1 MKRRSHIERQTAREM
16 AEGKRQGRKNAKE
29 AKGHAK
35 ARGKSPVMPAEE
47 RQHYTLPPIDPNL
60 VMPKQVRK
68 AGRVAQ
74 SYYEPD
80 GPDAKL
86 VRLEKQLALVRKT
99 VEDMW

>member
-1 MKRRSHIERQTAREM
+1 MKRRSYIERRTAREM
-16 AEGKRQGRKNAKE
+16 AEGKRQGRKNAK
-29 AKGHAK
+29 ALKGHAK
-35 ARGKSPVMPAEE
+35 ALGIKGALPVE
-47 RQHYTLPPIDPNL
+47 RQHYTLPPIDPDL
-60 VMPKQVRK
+60 IMPKQVRK

-86 VRLEKQLALVRKT
+86 VRLEKQLDALRKT